1 MNMDSGAFKTLY
13 CGDLKRY
20 GYQVTSYLRI
30 WHYLFRKAHTSKN
43 PLSRFLFKGLFRIH
57 SRKHGIEI
65 PSCTRIG
72 KGLYLGHAYNIT
84 VNGNAT
90 LGDNCHLHKGVTVG
104 MECRGPRLGA
114 PTIGNCVSI
123 GVNASVVGKIT
134 IGDDVLI
141 APGAF
146 VNCDVPS
153 HSVVVGNP
161 CSIHSRDNATEGY
174 IGNLA

>member
-1 MNMDSGAFKTLY
+1 MESGTFKTLY
-13 CGDLKRY
+13 YGDLTRY
-20 GYQVTSYLRI
+20 GSQVSIYLRI
-30 WHYLFRKAHTSKN
+30 WHYLFRRAHTSKN
-43 PLSRFLFKGLFRIH
+43 PLIRLLFKFFFRLH
-57 SRKHGIEI
+57 SRSHGIEI

-84 VNGNAT
+84 VNGNAV
-90 LGDNCHLHKGVTVG
+90 LGDNCHLHKGVTIGV
-104 MECRGPRLGA
+104 ECRGPRMGV

-123 GVNASVVGKIT
+123 CVNASVVGRIT
-134 IGDDVLI
+134 VGDDVLI

-146 VNCDVPS
+146 VNRDVPS

-174 IGNLA
+174 IVNLA

>member
-1 MNMDSGAFKTLY
+1 MHSGAFKTLY
-13 CGDLKRY
+13 RGDLKRY
-20 GYQVTSYLRI
+20 GSQMILYLRI
-30 WHYLFRKAHTSKN
+30 WHYLFRRAQTSKVFV
-43 PLSRFLFKGLFRIH
+43 SRLLFKGLFRLH
-57 SRKHGIEI
+57 SRKRGIEI

-84 VNGNAT
+84 VNGNAV
-90 LGDNCHLHKGVTVG
+90 LGDNCHLHKGVTIG
-104 MECRGPRLGA
+104 MECRGPRMGV

-123 GVNASVVGKIT
+123 SVNASVVGRIT

-146 VNCDVPS
+146 VNCDVPA
-153 HSVVVGNP
+153 HSVVIGNP
-161 CSIHSRDNATEGY
+161 CSIHFRNNATEGY